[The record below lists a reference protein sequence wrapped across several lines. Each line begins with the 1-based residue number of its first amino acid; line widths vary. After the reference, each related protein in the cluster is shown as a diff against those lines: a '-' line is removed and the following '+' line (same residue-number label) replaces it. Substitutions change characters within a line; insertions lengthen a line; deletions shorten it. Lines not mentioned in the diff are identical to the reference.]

1 MTNEQ
6 QQKPQHET
14 VNQLIVKLE
23 ASLAHTIR
31 TMPRGPRMIERVRVL
46 EAAYRQACTVRD
58 LVKLADEMQHVP
70 A

>member
-1 MTNEQ
+1 MPE
-6 QQKPQHET
+6 KEL
-14 VNQLIVKLE
+14 NQLIVRVE
-23 ASLAHTIR
+23 AVLAQEIR
-31 TMPRGPRMIERVRVL
+31 TMPRGPRMIERVKVL